1 MKILLSAA
9 ALLAA
14 LSASAFAEEA
24 APVTAGTSAQTASA
38 AELVPSVS
46 KPAMSEAQPAA
57 VSESPSQ
64 AASEGG
70 CGHARKAVYLTN

>member
-1 MKILLSAA
+1 MKIILSAA

-14 LSASAFAEEA
+14 LSAPVFAGEVAPATQPQAQAVSAPE
-24 APVTAGTSAQTASA
+24 V
-38 AELVPSVS
+38 VPSATA
-46 KPAMSEAQPAA
+46 PAMSEAQPAA

>member
-1 MKILLSAA
+1 MKIILSAA

-14 LSASAFAEEA
+14 LSA
-24 APVTAGTSAQTASA
+24 PVVAGEVTPATQPQAQAVSVPQV
-38 AELVPSVS
+38 VPSATA
-46 KPAMSEAQPAA
+46 PEMSEAQPAA